1 MDHRNQLDSDG
12 KGLTMGLRDEIQAE
26 LAEAFDDDLADAVSA
41 FTGNYIAP
49 GEWDPVEEVSTG
61 GPMTYTGRGVLAK
74 YETKRIDNINIL
86 SGDLQLIALANEVT
100 DRPAEGHT
108 ITAPD
113 LADRDKSVSYLVKG
127 VQVDPASATYQIQ
140 LRAP

>member
-1 MDHRNQLDSDG
+1 
-12 KGLTMGLRDEIQAE
+12 MGLRDEIQAE

-41 FTGNYIAP
+41 FTGSYQGP
-49 GEWDPVEEVSTG
+49 GVWDPIEETTTAVTA
-61 GPMTYTGRGVLAK
+61 TYTGRGVLAK
-74 YETKRIDNINIL
+74 YETRRIDNINIL
-86 SGDLQLIALANEVT
+86 SGDLQLIALTNEVT

-113 LADRDKSVSYLVKG
+113 LADRARSVSYLVKG

-140 LRAP
+140 LRK